1 MTQDD
6 LNELA
11 ERIGIAPGY
20 HGADGTFV
28 ETSASTK
35 LRLLEALG
43 VSVTDGLPTPAA
55 TQSDLKHDGTTRCHL
70 PQWLQEAP
78 AWGITGQLYELR
90 SKRSW
95 GIGDFADLEML
106 SEIAARHGADFIGL
120 TPLHAPF
127 LADPERCSPFSP
139 SNRRFLNPLYIAVD
153 HVAGYDPER
162 HHSEELHRLQAN
174 ELVDYPLVAQS
185 KLAALGDIWRSRLK
199 GADNIEAWRD
209 FEAYKGATSLPLES
223 HALFEALSAR
233 MVADGH
239 GAGWSAWPEAY
250 RDPKGEAVQIFA
262 EKAADEVGFH
272 LWLQFLAE
280 RQLANAAQ
288 AARDAGMRIG
298 LYLDLAVG
306 DEPDGSATWSAPESY
321 VAGATIGAPPDY
333 FTTQGQD
340 WGIAALSPIALQRQD
355 CAPFEDLIAD
365 VTRHAGALRIDH
377 VMALW
382 QLFLVPARSTA
393 AEGAHLRYPF
403 AQLLRRLA
411 RLSHDR
417 QLVIIGEDLGHVPE
431 GFREVMQE
439 AAILSY
445 RILYFE
451 QSESGFR
458 AADDYPRRSIACLAT
473 HDLPT
478 FRGWW
483 QAHDVELRL
492 DYGLIDSAG
501 AHEQRSNREKERQAL
516 ATLLLGTKPLPPDWQ
531 AALDSPDAPPPASV
545 TAAVHEFLS
554 FSNALLAGIRIADL
568 TGENEP
574 TNLPGTSGTYPNW
587 RRRMPVSLEELE
599 NLPLFRDVTARMAAR
614 RPRQ

>member
-1 MTQDD
+1 MDERSID
-6 LNELA
+6 LLA
-11 ERIGIAPGY
+11 ERAGIAASYP
-20 HGADGTFV
+20 GADGTDV
-28 ETSASTK
+28 ETSTSTK
-35 LRLLEALG
+35 QRLLAGLGISGDQQITGAALP
-43 VSVTDGLPTPAA
+43 LPTLSDAA
-55 TQSDLKHDGTTRCHL
+55 ETSCYL
-70 PQWLQEAP
+70 PSWLSESP

-90 SKRSW
+90 SARSW
-95 GIGDFADLEML
+95 GIGDFADLEAL
-106 SEIAARHGADFIGL
+106 CRIAARRGADFVGL

-153 HVAGYDPER
+153 RVAGFDPAKHR
-162 HHSEELHRLQAN
+162 PQALDRLQES

-185 KLAALGDIWRSRLK
+185 KLSALGQIWRDLGK
-199 GADNIEAWRD
+199 GADAAAWED
-209 FEAYKGATSLPLES
+209 FEAYRAAASSQLAR

-239 GAGWSAWPEAY
+239 GAGWRAWPQAF
-250 RDPKGEAVQIFA
+250 RDPEGEAVRAFA
-262 EKAADEVGFH
+262 AETADEVAFH
-272 LWLQFLAE
+272 LWLQFLAD
-280 RQLANAAQ
+280 RQLAGAAQ

-321 VAGATIGAPPDY
+321 VADATIGAPPDY
-333 FTTQGQD
+333 FSTQGQD
-340 WGIAALSPIALQRQD
+340 WGIAALSPIALQHQD
-355 CAPFEDLIAD
+355 CAPFEALISD

-382 QLFLVPARSTA
+382 QLFLVPAGSTA

-403 AQLLRRLA
+403 GQLLRRLA
-411 RLSHDR
+411 DLSHDR
-417 QLVIIGEDLGHVPE
+417 QLVVIGEDLGHVPE

-451 QSESGFR
+451 QTEDGFR
-458 AADDYPRRSIACLAT
+458 AAADYPRRSIACLAT

-483 QAHDVELRL
+483 QAHDVDLRL
-492 DYGLIDSAG
+492 DFGLIDSAG
-501 AHEQRSNREKERQAL
+501 ADEQRSNRQSERQAL
-516 ATLLLGTKPLPPDWQ
+516 ARLLLGTGPLPPDWQ
-531 AALDSPDAPPPASV
+531 AAIDHPDEPPPASV
-545 TAAVHEFLS
+545 TAAVHEFLAS
-554 FSNALLAGIRIADL
+554 SNALLAGVRIADL

-574 TNLPGTSGTYPNW
+574 TNLPGTSATYPNW
-587 RRRMPVSLEELE
+587 RRRMPVPLEELE
-599 NLPLFRDVTARMAAR
+599 ALPLFQDVTARMAKR
-614 RPRQ
+614 RPRS